1 MVDDTRNDKKT
12 EKQISD
18 RVAQETEGSILPAD
32 LESGSRDKLKDVAM
46 RLFAER
52 GIDGVSTRDIAK
64 EAGVNI
70 SLISYYFGGKE
81 GLYKTTIKE
90 FAEAAVL
97 ELTALMDGYAAQTL
111 DQVTY
116 VKLMRGILT
125 GIITFKIRSPYMSE
139 LMMREMLAGLPHM
152 RDVYE
157 TLFNTVA
164 VRIMNVLTMAQKKGI
179 VHSDV
184 NVHTL
189 LFSMIHSMDVY
200 FFASKCGTPFM
211 QQSYKMPQDKELLVD
226 QFTKIF
232 VEGVMK

>member
-1 MVDDTRNDKKT
+1 
-12 EKQISD
+12 
-18 RVAQETEGSILPAD
+18 
-32 LESGSRDKLKDVAM
+32 VAM

-97 ELTALMDGYAAQTL
+97 DLTGLMDSYAVDTL
-111 DQVTY
+111 DKVTY
-116 VKLMRGILT
+116 VKLMRGILA
-125 GIITFKIRSPYMSE
+125 GIITFKMRSPYMSE

-152 RDVYE
+152 REVYE

-164 VRIMNVLTMAQKKGI
+164 VRIMNVLTIAQKKGI
-179 VHSDV
+179 VRSDI

-189 LFSMIHSMDVY
+189 LFSMIHSMDSY
-200 FFASKCGTPFM
+200 FFASKCGAPFT
-211 QQSYKMPQDKELLVD
+211 QQSYSMPQDKELLID